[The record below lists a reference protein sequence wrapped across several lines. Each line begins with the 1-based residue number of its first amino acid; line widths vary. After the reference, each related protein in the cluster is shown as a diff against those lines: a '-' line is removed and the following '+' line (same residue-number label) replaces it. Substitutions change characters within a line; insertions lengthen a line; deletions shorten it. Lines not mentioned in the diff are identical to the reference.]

1 MGRSHAGF
9 STVEVLVALI
19 VFDVGLLGAVTTT
32 ALTSRLLIEARNRS
46 RVTLA
51 ASERIELVRNVAA
64 VSGGCAALSGGSRPL
79 GGGLGEQWTLTG
91 TGGTRP
97 LQVIITSP
105 THRGIRADTI
115 RTVISCA

>member
-1 MGRSHAGF
+1 
-9 STVEVLVALI
+9 VLVALI
-19 VFDVGLLGAVTTT
+19 VFDMGLLGAVTTA
-32 ALTSRLLIEARNRS
+32 ALTGRLLVEARNRA
-46 RVTLA
+46 RATLA
-51 ASERIELVRNVAA
+51 ASERIELVRQAA
-64 VSGGCAALSGGSRPL
+64 LVPGCAALSGGSRAL

-115 RTVISCA
+115 RTVIACA

>member
-1 MGRSHAGF
+1 MPRSRAGF

-19 VFDVGLLGAVTTT
+19 VFDMGLLGAVTTT
-32 ALTSRLLIEARNRS
+32 ALTGRLLVEARNRA
-46 RVTLA
+46 RATLA
-51 ASERIELVRNVAA
+51 ASERIELVRRAA
-64 VSGGCAALSGGSRPL
+64 VAPGGCAALSSGSRAL

-115 RTVISCA
+115 RTVILCA